1 MGGWSELTF
10 TWDRGVE
17 RGRGKARTISHRP
30 GVAGMPAQQLCKNM
44 IFFNATTITTKKIL
58 FPLILLCTRSQL
70 HALIKSAFF
79 FFPKD
84 ARATEVS
91 ERERERKWGKQWRS
105 AHCAVYFWQIIPS
118 SANVFSKQSFE
129 LEGLREKTGVSSNQ
143 PHTPSLSIN
152 INTSLQEYSHARA
165 CRHD

>member
-1 MGGWSELTF
+1 M
-10 TWDRGVE
+10 E

-91 ERERERKWGKQWRS
+91 ERERES
-105 AHCAVYFWQIIPS
+105 E
-118 SANVFSKQSFE
+118 ANNEGVHTVQYIFDRLSPHQPMFSVNSRLNWK
-129 LEGLREKTGVSSNQ
+129 
-143 PHTPSLSIN
+143 
-152 INTSLQEYSHARA
+152 
-165 CRHD
+165 D